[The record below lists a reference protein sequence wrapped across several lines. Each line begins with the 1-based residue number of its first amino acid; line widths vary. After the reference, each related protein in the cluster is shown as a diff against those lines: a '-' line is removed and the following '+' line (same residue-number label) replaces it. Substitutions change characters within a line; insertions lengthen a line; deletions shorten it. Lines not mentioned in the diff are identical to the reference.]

1 MSNCYNQPC
10 QWSTDNRTLR
20 GAWTIAFNPSWVS
33 EVMWRFQLFSP
44 CRSHTLEVTTEVT
57 LGWEQHEGKDEQH
70 LPWLDSVIWHG
81 SMAGKRAPISSCCV
95 LGFYGWRGLWWTVFC
110 VVFYQRAVCQSSGV
124 WVFVGCLCSSLIGSS
139 AAGIVIHPHTYAYK
153 YIYMQIL
160 VLILIHF
167 EKNTPFKVDGEK
179 N

>member
-44 CRSHTLEVTTEVT
+44 CCSHTLEVTTEVT

-81 SMAGKRAPISSCCV
+81 SMAGKRVPQ
-95 LGFYGWRGLWWTVFC
+95 LL
-110 VVFYQRAVCQSSGV
+110 
-124 WVFVGCLCSSLIGSS
+124 LCSGFLWMKGPLVDSLLCGFLPKSCLVSPLVSGYLLDVCALLSLAAVLLELSS
-139 AAGIVIHPHTYAYK
+139 IHIHMHINI
-153 YIYMQIL
+153 YIYADSGTYSDTL
-160 VLILIHF
+160 W
-167 EKNTPFKVDGEK
+167 EKHPL
-179 N
+179 

>member
-44 CRSHTLEVTTEVT
+44 CCSHTLEVTTEVT

-81 SMAGKRAPISSCCV
+81 SMAGKRVPQ
-95 LGFYGWRGLWWTVFC
+95 LL
-110 VVFYQRAVCQSSGV
+110 
-124 WVFVGCLCSSLIGSS
+124 LCSGFLWMKGPLVDSLLCGFLPKSCLS
-139 AAGIVIHPHTYAYK
+139 VLWCLGICWMFVLFSHWQQCCWNIKYK
-153 YIYMQIL
+153 YKKCI
-160 VLILIHF
+160 
-167 EKNTPFKVDGEK
+167 
-179 N
+179 